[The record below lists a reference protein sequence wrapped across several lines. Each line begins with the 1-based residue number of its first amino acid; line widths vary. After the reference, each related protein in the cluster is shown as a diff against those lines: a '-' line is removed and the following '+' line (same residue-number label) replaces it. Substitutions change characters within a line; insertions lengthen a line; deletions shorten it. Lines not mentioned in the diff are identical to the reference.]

1 MKAFIL
7 TSLLVA
13 AAFAVPSQ
21 TLAQERFSRFYITGG
36 LGGVIPDDIE
46 IKDYFGIVPN
56 GDLKLDPGVRFDIGF
71 GYQFTEFFALEM
83 ETGAQVHEVDS
94 AGDLFIDD
102 ASLRTFPFLVNA
114 VFRLPLAD
122 ARLVPYAGAGAG
134 GSTLAM
140 DADFITDGDVS
151 VSGYDWDTAFAWQVF
166 GGLRFQF
173 SDQLEAGVAY
183 RYFSVDETSLYAAS
197 FPGFSGSMRLGGFT
211 GHAITATVRFSF

>member
-1 MKAFIL
+1 MKTLALSF
-7 TSLLVA
+7 LLVA
-13 AAFAVPSQ
+13 GTFTVPSQ
-21 TLAQERFSRFYITGG
+21 ALAQERFSRFYITGG

-56 GDLKLDPGVRFDIGF
+56 GDLELDPGVRFDIGF

-211 GHAITATVRFSF
+211 GHAIMATVRFSF

>member
-1 MKAFIL
+1 MKTFTL
-7 TSLLVA
+7 SLLLVA
-13 AAFAVPSQ
+13 AAFVGPSQ
-21 TLAQERFSRFYITGG
+21 AFAQDRFGRFYLTAG

-71 GYQFTEFFALEM
+71 GYQFTELFALEI
-83 ETGAQVHEVDS
+83 ETGAQIHEVDS

-102 ASLRTFPFLVNA
+102 ASLRTFPLMVNA

-140 DADFITDGDVS
+140 DADFISDGEIS

-173 SDQLEAGVAY
+173 SDRLEAGVAY

-197 FPGFSGSMRLGGFT
+197 FPGFSGRLRLGGFT

>member
-1 MKAFIL
+1 MKTLAL
-7 TSLLVA
+7 SMLLVA
-13 AAFAVPSQ
+13 AAVTVPSQ
-21 TLAQERFSRFYITGG
+21 ALAQERFNRFYVTAG
-36 LGGVIPDDIE
+36 LGGVIPDDIKL
-46 IKDYFGIVPN
+46 KDYFGIVPN
-56 GDLKLDPGVRFDIGF
+56 GDLELDPGVRFDVGF
-71 GYQFTEFFALEM
+71 GYQFTRFFALEV
-83 ETGAQVHEVDS
+83 EAGAQAHEVDS

-102 ASLRTFPFLVNA
+102 ASLHTFPFLVNA

-134 GSTLAM
+134 GSTVGM
-140 DADFITDGDVS
+140 DADFITDGEVS

-173 SDQLEAGVAY
+173 SDRLEAGVAY
-183 RYFSVDETSLYAAS
+183 RYFSVDETSLYAAR